1 MQINRKLSADIPEFA
16 RYSRCVGRIGAAIRV
31 QRASRAWSCA
41 RRIIRARPTCSSHS
55 PRVLHL
61 FPLLVSHGNSTRAPI
76 RDKEQCNGTIERG
89 ELIVVPILHAKF
101 IPVYHIRLTATEYT
115 RQAIVIAI
123 SFDERTS
130 NESRWRDLGPYS
142 YAHSS
147 RREAKW
153 HDDSRP

>member
-1 MQINRKLSADIPEFA
+1 MNSISLSERSYHMQINRKLSADIPSSRDIQDASGASSARQRFA
-16 RYSRCVGRIGAAIRV
+16 CN
-31 QRASRAWSCA
+31 
-41 RRIIRARPTCSSHS
+41 ARPTREES
-55 PRVLHL
+55 RI
-61 FPLLVSHGNSTRAPI
+61 FFRFWFRKETPLV

-101 IPVYHIRLTATEYT
+101 ISVYHIRLTATEYT
-115 RQAIVIAI
+115 RQAVITAI

-153 HDDSRP
+153 HDSRP